1 MKKPAILFIVL
12 LILIGACT
20 LTVFAHSG
28 RTDENGG
35 HYDTSTGEYHY
46 HHGWPPHDHDGG
58 ECPYDFV
65 DNVDHDR
72 DESSED
78 SSSSTLTEHS
88 DYNDSKKPRLTW
100 WQILLAIV
108 LNAVWIVPFFMCVI
122 APSLNKENILNALT
136 FIALLVAIF
145 SPFVFLFSLLLWWT
159 DGWSRPLCFT
169 IAISGGLTILSVV
182 TVLIISARIDAK
194 KRAAAIIPDFMVWY
208 SPTGA
213 CYHSSKSCT
222 VLQNSKNVRWATD
235 RTNTLSIYNKKP
247 CSKCCYMKEG
257 KVYPKEQSE
266 TALPSMVPVVSS
278 NLKEV
283 GYRQGSLYVHFHNG
297 SVYRYDNVPQP
308 LAERLMTSPS
318 AGKFF
323 NKHIRER
330 YSFERIFIP

>member
-1 MKKPAILFIVL
+1 MILVIVL
-12 LILIGACT
+12 LISVPFP
-20 LTVFAHSG
+20 VFAHSG
-28 RTDENGG
+28 GTDEYGG
-35 HYDTSTGEYHY
+35 HYVDGTNEYHY
-46 HHGWPPHDHDGG
+46 HHGYPAHDHVDGK
-58 ECPYDFV
+58 CPYDFD

-72 DESSED
+72 DNSSDD
-78 SSSSTLTEHS
+78 SSSSTSTEHS

-136 FIALLVAIF
+136 FIALLVAVF

-182 TVLIISARIDAK
+182 TVLIISARIDAQ
-194 KRAAAIIPDFMVWY
+194 KRAAATIPDFMVWY
-208 SPTGA
+208 SPTGT

-222 VLQNSKNVRWATD
+222 VLRNSKNIHWATD
-235 RTNTLSIYNKKP
+235 RTNTLSIYDKKP
-247 CSKCCYMKEG
+247 CSKCCYTKEG
-257 KVYPKEQSE
+257 KVYPKEQAEQES
-266 TALPSMVPVVSS
+266 ALPPMLPVVSS

-297 SVYRYDNVPQP
+297 SVYRYDNVPQS

-323 NKHIRER
+323 NKRIRDH
-330 YSFERIFIP
+330 YHFERIPAP